1 MVKNGEHLN
10 PEGLQKIV
18 NIRASINL
26 GLSDKLKEAFP
37 KLFQLKDL
45 EFIFLRIYILTAHWI
60 AGFASGDGCF
70 TVHVRK
76 SSASKLGF

>member
-26 GLSDKLKEAFP
+26 GLSYNLKEAFP
-37 KLFQLKDL
+37 ETVTVKRPRVNFSDN
-45 EFIFLRIYILTAHWI
+45 IHPHWI
-60 AGFASGDGCF
+60 AGFAS
-70 TVHVRK
+70 
-76 SSASKLGF
+76 